1 MRTVYLDALQMEE
14 KERAHRYLQ
23 EQLALPD
30 YYGRNLDALS
40 DCLEEMRNMQIVLE
54 HSEEA
59 GDYFPAVLAVMEDAA
74 KGKDGVNLRL
84 DGGGNK

>member
-1 MRTVYLDALQMEE
+1 MKTVYLDALKMEE

-30 YYGRNLDALS
+30 YYGRNLDALH
-40 DCLEEMRNMQIVLE
+40 DCLDEIKGMQIVLE

-59 GDYFPAVLAVMEDAA
+59 GDYFPAVLAVMEDVA
-74 KGKDGVNLRL
+74 KGKDGLSIWV
-84 DGGGNK
+84 DGM